1 MVDEKN
7 NDKRH
12 KLESSHESG
21 ERIRQI
27 RKKLNLKQKDF
38 AERLN
43 IAGPSLSEIETGKF
57 KPGHDLLVKL
67 TKEFNV
73 NLYYVLFGEGDMFID
88 PIFSSYNR
96 TRRYAVNVDDVRDFL
111 YHFERSPMLQYF
123 ILSQYQAKMLSEKD
137 LTKRQIGEN
146 ESNKRKTK

>member
-1 MVDEKN
+1 
-7 NDKRH
+7 
-12 KLESSHESG
+12 
-21 ERIRQI
+21 
-27 RKKLNLKQKDF
+27 
-38 AERLN
+38 
-43 IAGPSLSEIETGKF
+43 
-57 KPGHDLLVKL
+57 L